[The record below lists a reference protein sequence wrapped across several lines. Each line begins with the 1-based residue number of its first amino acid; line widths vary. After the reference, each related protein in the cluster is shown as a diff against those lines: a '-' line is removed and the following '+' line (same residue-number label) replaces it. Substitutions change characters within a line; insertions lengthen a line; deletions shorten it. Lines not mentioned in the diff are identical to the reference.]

1 MCVGFAVEL
10 EAELAEELGGDVDGK
25 EVGEIFVVALHD
37 PEVGGFF
44 EDGHRNISETEEVA
58 TIIVGGFFGTALFDF
73 EVFDEVDDEFGEG
86 GLVQDFGFS
95 DDLVC
100 IVGNG
105 LRVYW

>member
-1 MCVGFAVEL
+1 MKSMMSSV
-10 EAELAEELGGDVDGK
+10 
-25 EVGEIFVVALHD
+25 
-37 PEVGGFF
+37 
-44 EDGHRNISETEEVA
+44 R
-58 TIIVGGFFGTALFDF
+58 
-73 EVFDEVDDEFGEG
+73 